1 MILELDL
8 GNSQGE
14 NVKQDKGFTLIEA
27 LVSLVILSLILIG
40 LLSASL
46 IAYRISFNNKV
57 RNEAVRLAKEKINSF
72 KGTLDT
78 SMLKHETCSEADNS
92 DKVIRSFGNFNYP
105 FYVVGKINDSGYFY
119 ELRITICDKDKKDI
133 YTTKTVVGKSIN
145 E

>member
-1 MILELDL
+1 M
-8 GNSQGE
+8 
-14 NVKQDKGFTLIEA
+14 KQNKGFTLIEA

-40 LLSASL
+40 LLSGSL
-46 IAYRISFNNKV
+46 TAYKISFKNKV
-57 RNEAVRLAKEKINSF
+57 RNEAVRLAREKIDIF

-78 SMLKHETCSEADNS
+78 SIFKHEKCQDADDS

-105 FYVVGKINDSGYFY
+105 FYVVGKINDNGYFY
-119 ELRITICDKDKKDI
+119 ELEITVCDKDKKKI